1 MKYQFC
7 VTPLPPPRAEVL
19 LLPLHL
25 CFACEETVP
34 ENAACPNRVKDN
46 FFFFLVV
53 LGLRC
58 CLQAISSC
66 SEQRLLFLMVKMLVV
81 VASRV
86 AWSTG
91 SGAHGLH

>member
-1 MKYQFC
+1 MKYLFC

-46 FFFFLVV
+46 FFFLVV